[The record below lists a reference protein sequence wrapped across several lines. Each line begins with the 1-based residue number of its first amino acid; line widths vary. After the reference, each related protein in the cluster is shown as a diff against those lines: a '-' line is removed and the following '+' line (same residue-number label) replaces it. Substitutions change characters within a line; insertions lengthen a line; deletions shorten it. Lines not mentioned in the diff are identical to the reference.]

1 MFTWAQVAVEAT
13 AVLDP
18 RPCWRCAGSRVI
30 GKEVPLEQEGMQET
44 EQDILTRTALSGTML
59 PSSHVPLE
67 AAQDEAGRRQPA
79 QTRGEGPGNQ
89 TPGLQVHSLN
99 LATFF
104 SLIFLK
110 EEAFS
115 LNMGRKGGGGLFKFL
130 WIYLPYGSSDHAS
143 CVL

>member
-13 AVLDP
+13 TVLDP
-18 RPCWRCAGSRVI
+18 KPCWRCAGSRLI

-44 EQDILTRTALSGTML
+44 EQGTLTRAALSGTML
-59 PSSHVPLE
+59 PGSHMHWKLPRVR
-67 AAQDEAGRRQPA
+67 QAGS
-79 QTRGEGPGNQ
+79 NQ
-89 TPGLQVHSLN
+89 LKLGGRIRKPDTWLSFHSLN

-110 EEAFS
+110 GEEFS
-115 LNMGRKGGGGLFKFL
+115 LNMGRKEGRGLFKFP
-130 WIYLPYGSSDHAS
+130 WIYLSYGPSDHAS